1 MGGWFNIKM
10 LSYQYRKSYC
20 GYKTILRSSYIH
32 NGISDTGKM
41 TFWYWNEAQAC
52 IKYCP
57 LQWAQASTVQYWVT
71 METKFYVKAQHECNS
86 GSHWKTSD
94 KSSTTLCKLI
104 NETIQLLRKLKVCSA
119 FHQMMLW
126 DINFMFTIKRL
137 FYEMVQ
143 SLRWDDSPNN
153 RDCRGLY
160 RWDTETLTVILF
172 TKCPYHDY
180 QNHEKFFHITG
191 PTFHRTRSGVGVTKP
206 FFFPVPLFS

>member
-1 MGGWFNIKM
+1 M

-32 NGISDTGKM
+32 NGISDTAKM
-41 TFWYWNEAQAC
+41 TSWYWNGAQAC

-104 NETIQLLRKLKVCSA
+104 NETIQLLRKLKVFMKWSRA
-119 FHQMMLW
+119 WGEMIHQ
-126 DINFMFTIKRL
+126 TIGTA
-137 FYEMVQ
+137 EA
-143 SLRWDDSPNN
+143 
-153 RDCRGLY
+153 LY
-160 RWDTETLTVILF
+160 RWDTKTLTVILF

-191 PTFHRTRSGVGVTKP
+191 PTFHRTRSGVGVTEP